1 MDIDRA
7 LFDRASKDDF
17 RLLRVYRFSGNS
29 VTVGR
34 TFRGTLPEEWLRT
47 SPEVAV
53 RPTGGGAVWHR
64 NDLCFSFI
72 ASPRPPVSLREF
84 YRLFHGW
91 LNRFLETRSVRAV
104 CLSPNASA
112 SHTGGRGLCFFDP
125 VPGDLLMS
133 GQKILG
139 GALRISGGRILYQGS
154 LSIPDSPP
162 DLLADGFGEWYE
174 EEGCRMLAN
183 DVFPAWGPGPECPGE
198 RPGSAKGVNDV

>member
-7 LFDRASKDDF
+7 LFDRASEDDF
-17 RLLRVYRFSGNS
+17 RLLRIYRFSGNC

-34 TFRGTLPEEWLRT
+34 TFRGTLPDEWLRT
-47 SPEVAV
+47 DPEVAV

-64 NDLCFSFI
+64 NDLCFSFL
-72 ASPRPPVSLREF
+72 ASPRPRVSLREF

-91 LNRFLETRSVRAV
+91 LNRFLETRTVRAV
-104 CLSPNASA
+104 CLSPNASPSSTA
-112 SHTGGRGLCFFDP
+112 GRGLCFFDP

-154 LSIPDSPP
+154 LSIPDFSP
-162 DLLADGFGEWYE
+162 DSLADGFGEWYE

-183 DVFPAWGPGPECPGE
+183 DVFPARSSGPECPGD
-198 RPGSAKGVNDV
+198 RTGPSKG